1 MPSYADLVEQLMRE
15 YEGRV
20 SLSRVSQVVAECRRS
35 HEIQPRNMEAF
46 LGACRDRLDAYR
58 QAQRR
63 GA

>member
-20 SLSRVSQVVAECRRS
+20 SPSRVSEVVAECRRS
-35 HEIQPRNMEAF
+35 HGIQRRNTEAF
-46 LGACRDRLDAYR
+46 VGACRDRLDAYR